1 MFTKILIANRGEI
14 ALRVIEACRELGVS
28 TVAVYSEA
36 DAKVRH
42 VAAADEAVLVGPP
55 PPAASYLNIPAI
67 IEAARQTG
75 AEAIHP
81 GYGFLAEN
89 AEFARQCEAAGLIFI
104 GPPAQAIRQM
114 GDKVRA
120 RQLMQ
125 AAGVPVVPGTEGFG
139 LDQMDGLA
147 AEAEKIGYPVM
158 IKAAAG
164 GGGIGMTIVSKP
176 ERLTKGLEQAQR
188 RAQQAFGNA
197 TIYLEKA
204 IQQPKHIEVQLLGD
218 QHGQLIHL
226 FERECSVQRRHQ
238 KVIEESPSP
247 VVDAET
253 RQKITQ
259 AAVEAG
265 RAVGYHN
272 AGTVEFIMDQEN
284 NFYFLEMNTRIQV
297 EHPVTEM
304 ITGVDLVQQQL
315 KIAAGEALS
324 LSQNELSQNGHAIE
338 CRIYAEDPE
347 RFFPSPGTITTYEV
361 PSGDHIRLDDWV
373 EGGLEVTPF
382 YDPLLAKLIVWGSD
396 REEAIAR
403 TLEAL
408 AQYKIEGIK
417 TNISL
422 HQKILAHPD
431 FVAGRYN
438 VDLLSKPL

>member
-1 MFTKILIANRGEI
+1 
-14 ALRVIEACRELGVS
+14 
-28 TVAVYSEA
+28 
-36 DAKVRH
+36 
-42 VAAADEAVLVGPP
+42 
-55 PPAASYLNIPAI
+55 
-67 IEAARQTG
+67 
-75 AEAIHP
+75 
-81 GYGFLAEN
+81 
-89 AEFARQCEAAGLIFI
+89 
-104 GPPAQAIRQM
+104 
-114 GDKVRA
+114 
-120 RQLMQ
+120 
-125 AAGVPVVPGTEGFG
+125 
-139 LDQMDGLA
+139 
-147 AEAEKIGYPVM
+147 
-158 IKAAAG
+158 
-164 GGGIGMTIVSKP
+164 
-176 ERLTKGLEQAQR
+176 
-188 RAQQAFGNA
+188 
-197 TIYLEKA
+197 
-204 IQQPKHIEVQLLGD
+204 
-218 QHGQLIHL
+218 
-226 FERECSVQRRHQ
+226 
-238 KVIEESPSP
+238 
-247 VVDAET
+247 
-253 RQKITQ
+253 
-259 AAVEAG
+259 
-265 RAVGYHN
+265 
-272 AGTVEFIMDQEN
+272 MDQEN